1 MTLGVVVSGAGM
13 AGSAR
18 AAAYRTAPT
27 LYRSVLPP
35 LRSVSIVDVVS
46 VLVASSVHRER
57 VEGLVADRK
66 RVLGEKSLSDTLV
79 PQREAVPAGQGVA
92 R

>member
-1 MTLGVVVSGAGM
+1 
-13 AGSAR
+13 
-18 AAAYRTAPT
+18 
-27 LYRSVLPP
+27 LYSSVLPP

-57 VEGLVADRK
+57 VEGLVAARTH
-66 RVLGEKSLSDTLV
+66 VLGEKSLSDTLV
-79 PQREAVPAGQGVA
+79 PQRQAVPAGQGVA